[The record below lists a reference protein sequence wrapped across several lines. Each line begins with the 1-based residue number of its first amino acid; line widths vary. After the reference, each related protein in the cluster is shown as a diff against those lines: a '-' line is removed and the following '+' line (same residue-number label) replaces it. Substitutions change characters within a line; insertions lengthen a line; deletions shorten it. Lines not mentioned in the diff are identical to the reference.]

1 MIGRAMLPS
10 SAVQRSSVT
19 FTLPRISLASTY
31 AFRCKD
37 VQCMVGASV
46 AQYERLSFFRA
57 GDAVF
62 LGAYVGHGAVQA

>member
-1 MIGRAMLPS
+1 
-10 SAVQRSSVT
+10 
-19 FTLPRISLASTY
+19 
-31 AFRCKD
+31 
-37 VQCMVGASV
+37 MVGASV